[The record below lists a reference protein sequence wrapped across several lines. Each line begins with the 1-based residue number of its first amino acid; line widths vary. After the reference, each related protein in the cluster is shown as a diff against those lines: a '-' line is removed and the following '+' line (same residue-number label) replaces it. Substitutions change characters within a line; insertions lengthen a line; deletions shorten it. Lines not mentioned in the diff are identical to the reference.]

1 MESISAGGG
10 SQYAKL
16 YLDWNDL
23 KQISGT
29 NADKSALKSGI
40 SSAQSVLKSLQQDNQ
55 GYAAEQLE
63 MLSSAIAAAQAVYK
77 NMKQMWSLKLP
88 LWKL

>member
-29 NADKSALKSGI
+29 NADKSASEI
-40 SSAQSVLKSLQQDNQ
+40 RDFQCPEYS
-55 GYAAEQLE
+55 EI
-63 MLSSAIAAAQAVYK
+63 IAAG
-77 NMKQMWSLKLP
+77 
-88 LWKL
+88 